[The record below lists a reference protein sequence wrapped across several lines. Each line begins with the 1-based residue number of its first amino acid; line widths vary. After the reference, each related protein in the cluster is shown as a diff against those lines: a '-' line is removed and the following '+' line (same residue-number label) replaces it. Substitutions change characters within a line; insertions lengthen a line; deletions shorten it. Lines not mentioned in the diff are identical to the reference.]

1 MNLKPI
7 EQAKFQAITT
17 TVNTLKN
24 ANLPHEA
31 VVNAVSTQ
39 ISDFETTTRYVVKIH
54 EEAQGGEF
62 VTLIDT
68 KKDFIRARPSGDTGQ
83 VLRAKVYGVPIDVKA
98 LKTGEYSFTNAQL
111 ADALDALSVLVRK
124 LDKEVISADIT
135 DFSPVDGKT
144 KGTVVIESD
153 DSANV
158 DPDADLPDP
167 QDDLP
172 EPDLDAEEKDEEETK
187 DQE

>member
-17 TVNTLKN
+17 TVSALKT
-24 ANLPHEA
+24 ASLPHEA
-31 VVNAVSTQ
+31 VVNAVATQ
-39 ISDFETTTRYVVKIH
+39 ISDFESTTRYVVKIH
-54 EEAQGGEF
+54 EEAQNGEF

-144 KGTVVIESD
+144 KGTVVTEGD
-153 DSANV
+153 DAAN
-158 DPDADLPDP
+158 
-167 QDDLP
+167 
-172 EPDLDAEEKDEEETK
+172 PDLDADIPEPQDDQAEPEPAEEKDDEDELK